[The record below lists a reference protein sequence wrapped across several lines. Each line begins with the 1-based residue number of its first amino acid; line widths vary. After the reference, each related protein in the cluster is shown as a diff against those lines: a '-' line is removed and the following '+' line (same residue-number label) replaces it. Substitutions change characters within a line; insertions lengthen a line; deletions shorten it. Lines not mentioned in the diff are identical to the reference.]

1 MKNIFVL
8 FLLFSLT
15 SCYTY
20 NIYNVSE
27 TSRASDQKIISYDAK
42 GKPWGQETE
51 KRLRE
56 KGFKVIKYDTK
67 KRVSET
73 SSGKRISYNVSESR
87 YHLTTHGKYSKL
99 EERCMFDGHI
109 FNSFTAELVDK
120 QTNET
125 IAYYEGRG
133 HSEGC
138 FPAYGRVFGDVTDM
152 VNDYWK

>member
-15 SCYTY
+15 SCNTY
-20 NIYNVSE
+20 SIYNASE
-27 TSRASDQKIISYDAK
+27 ASRASDQKIISYDAK
-42 GKPWGQETE
+42 GKPWGQEIE

-56 KGFKVIKYDTK
+56 KGFKVVKYDTK

-73 SSGKRISYNVSESR
+73 SGGKRISYNVAESR
-87 YHLTTHGKYSKL
+87 YHLTTHGKLSKL
-99 EERCMFDGHI
+99 GGRCFFRGYV
-109 FNSFTAELVDK
+109 FSEFTAELIDK

-125 IAYYEGRG
+125 MAYFEGDG
-133 HSEGC
+133 YSEGC
-138 FPAYGRVFGDVTDM
+138 FPFNDHIFESSIDM